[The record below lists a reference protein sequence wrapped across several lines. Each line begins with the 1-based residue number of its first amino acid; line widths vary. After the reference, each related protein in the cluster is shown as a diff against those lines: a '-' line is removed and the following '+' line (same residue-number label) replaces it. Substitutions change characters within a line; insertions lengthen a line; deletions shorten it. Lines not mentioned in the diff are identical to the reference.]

1 MNKLLA
7 ISLVLLGLFLPDKM
21 QAQMAVP
28 YKLEK
33 YIDNAGKESKMTEY
47 AKYSFFEGLAMV
59 QNADGSVQYEPDGQP
74 VCYKF
79 KYSKDGYNYYYCYE
93 KQLVMDYINNL
104 YDYQYCFNNN
114 KYLIVS
120 ADMTKITSVQK
131 AYTSFGFLIPG
142 YTKVFTQTTDE
153 DIDEY
158 AASLLVPN
166 MVAPYVGGGYVAP
179 SVPSTSTYTPQ
190 ATQSCGICN
199 GVGNCTICYGSG
211 WISNPYINERTPCTA
226 CNDQTGLKPG
236 RGKCWKCG
244 GAGKKNY

>member
-153 DIDEY
+153 DIEEYAGSEYGCPLCRRWLCCSVGALDEY
-158 AASLLVPN
+158 LHPA
-166 MVAPYVGGGYVAP
+166 
-179 SVPSTSTYTPQ
+179 
-190 ATQSCGICN
+190 
-199 GVGNCTICYGSG
+199 
-211 WISNPYINERTPCTA
+211 SNPILWYMQWRWQLHHLLWQWMDLQPLY
-226 CNDQTGLKPG
+226 Q
-236 RGKCWKCG
+236 
-244 GAGKKNY
+244 